1 MFVSLRYLIGW
12 ILSSS
17 GSRRD
22 LILENL
28 ALRQQLLSLHAR
40 RPRRRL
46 SARHKLF
53 WVLLRRLWSGWK
65 TPLVL
70 VTPRTVV
77 KWHRAGFRLYWKWV
91 SRAGQVGG
99 RKPVG
104 KEIRALIF
112 RMAGENPTWGAP
124 RIQGEQLKLGFHLSE
139 PTVSHWLRRAPIAS
153 DSAQRWLTFLRNP
166 FTCAPKI
173 LMNHN
178 GDAATDE
185 MTQAHSKVV
194 GLALNGAQAE
204 RKLS

>member
-12 ILSSS
+12 ILRSG

-28 ALRQQLLSLHAR
+28 ALRQQLLSLRAR

-46 SARHKLF
+46 SASHKSF

-77 KWHRAGFRLYWKWV
+77 EWYRTGFRLYWKWL

-104 KEIRALIF
+104 KDIRARIF
-112 RMAGENPTWGAP
+112 RMAAENPTWGAT
-124 RIQGEQLKLGFHLSE
+124 RFHGELFEARLPG
-139 PTVSHWLRRAPIAS
+139 I
-153 DSAQRWLTFLRNP
+153 
-166 FTCAPKI
+166 
-173 LMNHN
+173 
-178 GDAATDE
+178 G
-185 MTQAHSKVV
+185 AH
-194 GLALNGAQAE
+194 GLALAATSAE
-204 RKLS
+204 SSRSRPALADVSAESS